1 MSSRVEKIDISHRN
15 VDRMTKDEAAR
26 AAMAPVVKVAR

>member
-15 VDRMTKDEAAR
+15 VDRMTKAEDTLC
-26 AAMAPVVKVAR
+26 AAMQ